1 MEQPREEPGVCRLRP
16 EGTQVG
22 EWRANRAEIRSSH
35 TLPPGMQAEKKE
47 TAEGGQTPAG
57 GGGNAKWLRVWSTL
71 AGDAK

>member
-1 MEQPREEPGVCRLRP
+1 MRKLRP

-35 TLPPGMQAEKKE
+35 TLPPGMQAGKEE
-47 TAEGGQTPAG
+47 TAEGEQTPAG
-57 GGGNAKWLRVWSTL
+57 GGGNAKWLRVWSAQ